1 MVQLKS
7 VWSDGTS
14 AIVFSPLERVERLIA
29 LIPPP
34 RANQVVY
41 RGVLAGN
48 ATWRAEVV
56 PKPKPETPDAAAAR
70 RAQRLT
76 RRPRLDLTG
85 ERPSWAE
92 LLKRVFAVD
101 GFACPG
107 CGGPLAL
114 RCIVLN
120 PVTARRIIAGLQRAT
135 GPPGSSPEGDD
146 RTA

>member
-1 MVQLKS
+1 MFVQLS
-7 VWSDGTS
+7 L
-14 AIVFSPLERVERLIA
+14 AEPIA
-29 LIPPP
+29 LMF
-34 RANQVVY
+34 RAVAEMFGLDHNA
-41 RGVLAGN
+41 AG
-48 ATWRAEVV
+48 AMLLTFGY
-56 PKPKPETPDAAAAR
+56 DA
-70 RAQRLT
+70 
-76 RRPRLDLTG
+76 
-85 ERPSWAE
+85 SWAE

-135 GPPGSSPEGDD
+135 GPPGSSPEGED